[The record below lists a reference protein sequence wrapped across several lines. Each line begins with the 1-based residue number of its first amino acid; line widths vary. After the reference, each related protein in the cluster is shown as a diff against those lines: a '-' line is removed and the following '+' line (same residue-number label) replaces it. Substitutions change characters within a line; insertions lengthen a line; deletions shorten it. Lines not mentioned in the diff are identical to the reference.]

1 MEDNL
6 KTRIEMYIEHLKQ
19 MGVMEESSI
28 GLRIYADRLLFGT
41 ATKEGENLSE
51 DEKGKKGVM
60 FVLQSDI
67 AKMEFVH
74 VVESKELLVQLRN
87 IINNILR
94 EEVSV
99 EVV

>member
-6 KTRIEMYIEHLKQ
+6 KARIERYMEHLKQ
-19 MGVMEESSI
+19 MGIMEETST
-28 GLRIYADRLLFGT
+28 GLRIYADRLLFGI
-41 ATKEGENLSE
+41 ATKKGENLPE
-51 DEKGKKGVM
+51 NEKNKKGVM

-74 VVESKELLVQLRN
+74 VVESKELLIQLRN
-87 IINNILR
+87 IINNILK

>member
-1 MEDNL
+1 MEDDL
-6 KTRIEMYIEHLKQ
+6 KTRIEMYMEHLKQ
-19 MGVMEESSI
+19 MGIMEETST

-51 DEKGKKGVM
+51 DEKEKKGVM
-60 FVLQSDI
+60 FILQSEI

-74 VVESKELLVQLRN
+74 VVESKELLIKLRN
-87 IINNILR
+87 IINNILS
-94 EEVSV
+94 EEISV